1 MFILQKEKCNI
12 DTSDGHEKNCQVS
25 LKAEKCCIHC
35 VNTAYEY
42 IDTYAGLVLWFVKC
56 GRIWCFWAN
65 MQYV

>member
-1 MFILQKEKCNI
+1 MFILEKEKCNI

-42 IDTYAGLVLWFVKC
+42 SLSLIGCKVLDM
-56 GRIWCFWAN
+56 I
-65 MQYV
+65 